1 MFGGGED
8 KRNLIIAIAAIF
20 VLLIG
25 WQFLMP
31 ALFPADERPRRVAE
45 QPVAERTPGQ
55 QAVLEAAPSAD
66 APADEAMRQAGIESP
81 RIEIETPRLRGS
93 IARLGGRIDSVT
105 LLDYREEA
113 DEESPNIVLL
123 SPRDATRPYFA
134 DFGWLTDAEGLALP
148 APDTLWEADLTT
160 LSPGKPVTLRWDNGA
175 GLSFTRKI
183 AIDDDFVFT
192 VTQSVHNRTGA
203 PLALTPYSLIA
214 RFSDATESIL
224 PFKPLFIFQDGALG
238 VFGEDYRDADYD
250 DMRDA
255 YEAGVANPR
264 VSGEYHYEATGGWL
278 GLTDKYWLVALIPDQ
293 QTPFTGSFEY
303 VPVDDGQADSFQ
315 TIYEAAP
322 LTVNPGQSASLTSH
336 LFAGAKEISL
346 LDRY

>member
-31 ALFPADERPRRVAE
+31 ALFPQDERPRRVAE
-45 QPVAERTPGQ
+45 QPVDERPPGQ
-55 QAVLEAAPSAD
+55 QAVLEAAPGAEV
-66 APADEAMRQAGIESP
+66 PADEPVRQAGIDSP
-81 RIEIETPRLRGS
+81 RIEIETPRLQGS

-123 SPRDATRPYFA
+123 SPRDAVRPYFA
-134 DFGWLTDAEGLALP
+134 DFGWLSDAEGLALP
-148 APDTLWEADLTT
+148 APDTLWEADKST

-175 GLSFTRKI
+175 GLAFTRQI

-192 VTQSVHNRTGA
+192 VTQSVHNKTAA

-238 VFGEDYRDADYD
+238 VFGDDYRDADYD
-250 DMRDA
+250 DMRES
-255 YEAGVANPR
+255 YEAGSP
-264 VSGEYHYEATGGWL
+264 T
-278 GLTDKYWLVALIPDQ
+278 
-293 QTPFTGSFEY
+293 
-303 VPVDDGQADSFQ
+303 
-315 TIYEAAP
+315 
-322 LTVNPGQSASLTSH
+322 SA
-336 LFAGAKEISL
+336 
-346 LDRY
+346 